1 MTERSGPGSRGGL
14 GGALRR
20 LRGGT
25 GGAANGGPANGRA
38 GAARASRDEAVRAV
52 LGAAEARG
60 IEFLRLWFTDVLGFL
75 KSFAIPAEELERAFA
90 EGVTFDGSAIEGFA
104 RDREEDL
111 VARPDPFTFQV
122 LPWGEQAVGTMFC
135 DIATPDGAPF
145 PGDPRAV
152 LRRVVERARSMGFA
166 LYVGPEIEFFL
177 FRDESGTEL
186 LDHGAYFDV
195 TTMDVSSDFRRRVIR
210 ALERLG
216 IPVEE
221 SHHEVAASQHEIDL
235 RYADALTTAD
245 SIMAFRLAVK
255 EVARE
260 IGVYATFMPKPIQG
274 QWGSGMHLH
283 LALFRDGRNAFADG
297 EAGLSETGRLFVGGL
312 LRHARAF
319 TAVTNQWVN
328 SYKRLVPGFEAP
340 VYASWGRHSRSAL
353 VRVPPPKPG
362 RPESTRVEIRS
373 PDPACNPYL
382 ALAAILAAGLDGIAT
397 CAAPP
402 GEVLDVAEW
411 AADAE
416 RAAEGSRPL
425 PASLA
430 EAVGDLEASAL
441 MREVLGNFVLEWI
454 VRNKRADWAAY
465 RTHVSPFEVER
476 YLAVL

>member
-1 MTERSGPGSRGGL
+1 
-14 GGALRR
+14 
-20 LRGGT
+20 
-25 GGAANGGPANGRA
+25 
-38 GAARASRDEAVRAV
+38 
-52 LGAAEARG
+52 
-60 IEFLRLWFTDVLGFL
+60 
-75 KSFAIPAEELERAFA
+75 
-90 EGVTFDGSAIEGFA
+90 
-104 RDREEDL
+104 
-111 VARPDPFTFQV
+111 
-122 LPWGEQAVGTMFC
+122 
-135 DIATPDGAPF
+135 
-145 PGDPRAV
+145 
-152 LRRVVERARSMGFA
+152 
-166 LYVGPEIEFFL
+166 
-177 FRDESGTEL
+177 

-210 ALERLG
+210 APERLG

-245 SIMAFRLAVK
+245 SIMAFRLAVT

-283 LALFRDGRNAFADG
+283 LALFQDGRNAFADG

-362 RPESTRVEIRS
+362 RPESARVEIRS

-382 ALAAILAAGLDGIAT
+382 ALAAILAAGLEGIAT
-397 CAAPP
+397 GATPP
-402 GEVLDVAEW
+402 GEVLDAAES
-411 AADAE
+411 ASDAE
-416 RAAEGSRPL
+416 RAAEGIRPL

-441 MREVLGNFVLEWI
+441 MREVLGDFVLEWIWI